1 MTLGSP
7 AAISPSRV
15 TSSLGT
21 HRGDNRKGPRCPSAS
36 SCRGRRGGRPRSG
49 ARPSPWPLGAAFKTL
64 LEWPGP
70 LAASLTSGALSRG
83 VTGQGQLAAS
93 LGARGGQVWDT
104 LQTTLLLKGKIRD
117 EPVKTESEVP
127 RGPVRWPEC
136 PVAHSRQGPG
146 AGGGWEDDSGSQS
159 VRRDLTGAG
168 HPSLGPHILRL
179 RCWPGLGHGVW
190 EQARPSLPFRSS
202 RCHGGGRCQTH
213 WCSWAM
219 PRGGHPLEGQGDGRG
234 HGQGDRSWPL
244 LLPGP

>member
-1 MTLGSP
+1 MAWP
-7 AAISPSRV
+7 
-15 TSSLGT
+15 
-21 HRGDNRKGPRCPSAS
+21 
-36 SCRGRRGGRPRSG
+36 PRSLPHLRG
-49 ARPSPWPLGAAFKTL
+49 PESGCHWAGPACCLPRSRW
-64 LEWPGP
+64 WPG
-70 LAASLTSGALSRG
+70 LGHITVHSLLS
-83 VTGQGQLAAS
+83 
-93 LGARGGQVWDT
+93 
-104 LQTTLLLKGKIRD
+104 KGKIWD
-117 EPVKTESEVP
+117 EPVKTESVVP

-136 PVAHSRQGPG
+136 PVAHNWQDPG
-146 AGGGWEDDSGSQS
+146 AGGGWEDDSGSRS

-168 HPSLGPHILRL
+168 HSSLGPHILRL